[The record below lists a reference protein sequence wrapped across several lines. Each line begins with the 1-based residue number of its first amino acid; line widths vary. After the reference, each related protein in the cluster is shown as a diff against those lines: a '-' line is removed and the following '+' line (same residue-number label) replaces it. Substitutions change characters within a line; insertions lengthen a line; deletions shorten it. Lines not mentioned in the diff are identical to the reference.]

1 MNDNKFPWIFLFPFT
16 VAVFAFGALFG
27 TVLQK
32 NAWEESAVAFG
43 HAEWASDSKGQAVF
57 KWKEVKP

>member
-1 MNDNKFPWIFLFPFT
+1 MNDNTFPWIVLFPFL

-27 TVLQK
+27 TVVQK
-32 NAWEESAVAFG
+32 DAWKEGAVASG

-57 KWKEVKP
+57 KWKESK